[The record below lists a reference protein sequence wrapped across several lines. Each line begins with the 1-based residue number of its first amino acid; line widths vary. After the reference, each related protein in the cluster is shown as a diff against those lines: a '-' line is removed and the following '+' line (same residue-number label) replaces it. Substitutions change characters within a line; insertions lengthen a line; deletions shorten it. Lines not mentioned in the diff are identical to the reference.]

1 VNGLT
6 FNQISTTK
14 NNTIKKLLLLFT
26 ALLLISCSSDDDGQD
41 GIIGKWQLTQYDQ
54 VGPPCV
60 VSESSY
66 CPSVIDGEFWW
77 IFKDDGQYSNNLIR
91 RSSVDFVNY
100 NHYGTWRRSGTSSK
114 IMYQRS
120 TQVELGNESFFDA
133 YLSNSDNTLTIEDGG
148 TYIFTRVY

>member
-1 VNGLT
+1 MNGLT

-114 IMYQRS
+114 IRPF
-120 TQVELGNESFFDA
+120 LNKNLFKF
-133 YLSNSDNTLTIEDGG
+133 LSLTLVCSLLNIL
-148 TYIFTRVY
+148 FKFLS